1 MPRGRGNIKARLQ
14 AKLNN
19 TLEDKFKSIY
29 GNILMNSKA
38 PGALVQE
45 IRDITNET
53 DANLIKKVNPVLLKF
68 VALGYL
74 DLLRDNKQFVNKE
87 DIKALLTHRANE
99 WQNSGDYLIQSS
111 NLIDSLR
118 SDAIELNLPSH
129 NRKACEDLLI
139 TIDSFFTP
147 QISLGGRC
155 DEIVYLVGKQLS
167 KAASIQYKK
176 LEWDIIENEPVT
188 LGRIF
193 VNAYV
198 VSAEKG
204 NVKYL
209 DKIIQLFGIN
219 LETLTI
225 QYRGST
231 FSPMT
236 FLVTQEPAMKAKYM
250 DLLCNKHGL
259 HPDYDV
265 KRADFENLQKIT
277 PLMLAG
283 YREDSD
289 AIKLL
294 LKHGAD
300 INLVTSLTGKGG
312 VTLYR
317 TAFSVSIG
325 AKNIDIINLLIDNG
339 ADPSKASNLFRKALE
354 VGHGELP
361 PNLVLMPV
369 ISQGGNL
376 NSPANYEY
384 LAKVR
389 AIVERHHVKKILSL
403 LEDEAEAV
411 ERKEIPDASASKP
424 KSTAEELLDD
434 YIEFKHESIAQEK
447 SCTQDAK
454 VTIESQ
460 FDLMLLKFC
469 RNRSEEGAEEIHQYI
484 QENPELNLYA
494 LTSILNISEPEEVAH
509 QVFASKPKLLHKF
522 FTLKKAITA
531 SDPQDVAANILEHM
545 YPVHSNLKN
554 NVYIAVSPE
563 LKCEEIYSTITK
575 KVSSILESCKFIK
588 SDSRKISGLKTY
600 GGMIKLK
607 IGGEDLS
614 LYTNQK
620 YLETTTGNVY
630 IVLDRIGDHKLKK
643 TAGYLET
650 IEVESFA
657 AIWHGINHEALEP
670 EHEDGGEFFAADF
683 YEAKDAEL
691 AGDFDDAG
699 Y

>member
-1 MPRGRGNIKARLQ
+1 MPRGIVKARLQ
-14 AKLNN
+14 AKLNID
-19 TLEDKFKSIY
+19 LESRFKLIY
-29 GNILMNSKA
+29 RNLIMKSKA
-38 PGALVQE
+38 PEVLLQE
-45 IRDITNET
+45 IRDITNEA
-53 DANLIKKVNPVLLKF
+53 DASLIEEINSKLLHL
-68 VALGYL
+68 VSVGYL
-74 DLLRDNKQFVNKE
+74 DLLCNNKQFVNKE
-87 DIKALLTHRANE
+87 DIKTLLAHRANE
-99 WQNSGDYLIQSS
+99 WGNSGDYLIQSS
-111 NLIDSLR
+111 NFISSLR
-118 SDAIELNLPSH
+118 SDAIELSLPSH
-129 NRKACEDLLI
+129 NQKACEDLLI

-147 QISLGGRC
+147 QISLEERC
-155 DEIVYLVGKQLS
+155 DEIIYLVGKQFS

-176 LEWDIIENEPVT
+176 LERDIIENKPVT

-193 VNAYV
+193 VDACL
-198 VSAEKG
+198 VSAKKG
-204 NVKYL
+204 SVEYL

-225 QYRGST
+225 HYKGLT

-236 FLVTQEPAMKAKYM
+236 FIVTQEAVIKAKYI
-250 DLLCNKHGL
+250 DLLCNKYGL

-265 KRADFENLQKIT
+265 KREDFENLRKIT

-300 INLVTSLTGKGG
+300 INLVTSLTGEGG

-354 VGHGELP
+354 AEPGELS
-361 PNLVLMPV
+361 PNLLLMPV

-389 AIVERHHVKKILSL
+389 AVVERHHVKKILSL

-411 ERKEIPDASASKP
+411 ERKEIPDAAASKP

-434 YIEFKHESIAQEK
+434 YIEFKHESLAQEK

-509 QVFASKPKLLHKF
+509 QIFASKPKLMHKF

-531 SDPQDVAANILEHM
+531 SDPQDVAANILENMH
-545 YPVHSNLKN
+545 PVHSNLKN

-563 LKCEEIYSTITK
+563 LKCEEIYSTIAK

-643 TAGYLET
+643 TAGYVET

-670 EHEDGGEFFAADF
+670 EHEDVGEFFAADS

-691 AGDFDDAG
+691 AGDVDDAG

>member
-19 TLEDKFKSIY
+19 GLEDKFKSIY
-29 GNILMNSKA
+29 GNILMKSKA
-38 PGALVQE
+38 PGALLQD
-45 IRDITNET
+45 IRDITNEA
-53 DANLIKKVNPVLLKF
+53 DANLIEKVNPKLLQSVSF
-68 VALGYL
+68 GYL
-74 DLLRDNKQFVNKE
+74 DLLRDNRQFVNKE

-99 WQNSGDYLIQSS
+99 WKNLEGYLIKSS
-111 NLIDSLR
+111 NLVGDLR
-118 SDAIELNLPSH
+118 RDAIELNLPSH

-139 TIDSFFTP
+139 TIDSFFIP
-147 QISLGGRC
+147 QISLGERC
-155 DEIVYLVGKQLS
+155 DELVYLVGKELL

-176 LEWDIIENEPVT
+176 LERDIIENEPVT

-193 VNAYV
+193 VNAFL
-198 VSAEKG
+198 VSSKKG

-225 QYRGST
+225 SYKGST
-231 FSPMT
+231 FTPMT

-265 KRADFENLQKIT
+265 KRVDFKGLQKIT

-289 AIKLL
+289 AIELL

-317 TAFSVSIG
+317 TAFSVSLG
-325 AKNIDIINLLIDNG
+325 TKNIDIINLLIDNG
-339 ADPSKASNLFRKALE
+339 SDPTIASNLFREALE
-354 VGHGELP
+354 AGHGKLP
-361 PNLVLMPV
+361 SNVLFMPV
-369 ISQGGNL
+369 ITQDGNL
-376 NSPANYEY
+376 NSPANYKY
-384 LAKVR
+384 LAKIQ

-403 LEDEAEAV
+403 LEDEGV
-411 ERKEIPDASASKP
+411 ERKEAHVDVAAKP
-424 KSTAEELLDD
+424 KATEEELLDN
-434 YIEFKHESIAQEK
+434 YVGFKEDSLAQEMAL
-447 SCTQDAK
+447 SQDSK
-454 VTIESQ
+454 VNIEGQ

-469 RNRSEEGAEEIHQYI
+469 RNRSEDGAQEIHQYI

-522 FTLKKAITA
+522 FTLKKSMTA
-531 SDPQDVAANILEHM
+531 ADPQDVAANTLKDM
-545 YPVHSNLKN
+545 YSVQSNLKN
-554 NVYIAVSPE
+554 NVYIAVAPE
-563 LKCEEIYSTITK
+563 LKCEEIYSTIAK
-575 KVSSILESCKFIK
+575 KVSAILESCKFIK
-588 SDSRKISGLKTY
+588 SDSQKISGLKTY
-600 GGMIKLK
+600 GGIIKLK

-620 YLETTTGNVY
+620 YLETTTGNVF

-643 TAGYLET
+643 TAGFVET

-657 AIWHGINHEALEP
+657 EMWHVNHEA
-670 EHEDGGEFFAADF
+670 HEAFHGDASGFFAADPS

-691 AGDFDDAG
+691 VGDAGDVDA
-699 Y
+699 